1 MVVLAAYLPPGP
13 VTIFLVLTVTGWAWN
28 ARVFRSQA
36 LSVRE
41 RDFVAAA
48 IVAGHGGLHVVFLE
62 MLPNLAPIIAAGFI
76 QASVYA
82 IGAQVGLEFIGLGD
96 PSSVSWGT
104 NLYWASNDA
113 ALLTGSWWT
122 YVPTGTAIACVGLGL
137 ALVNF
142 GIDEVANPRLTVPKR
157 FWDAAGGAGGP
168 FATPVR
174 REP

>member
-1 MVVLAAYLPPGP
+1 
-13 VTIFLVLTVTGWAWN
+13 VTGWAWN

-48 IVAGHGGLHVVFLE
+48 VVAGHGGLHIVFLE
-62 MLPNLAPIIAAGFI
+62 MLPNRVPIIAAGFI

-122 YVPTGTAIACVGLGL
+122 YVPTGAAIACVGLGL

-142 GIDEVANPRLTVPKR
+142 GIDEAANPRLIVPKR
-157 FWDAAGGAGGP
+157 FWAAGAGGA

-174 REP
+174 RES